1 MTIRKSSRALLSTV
15 FAALAL
21 TWGIG
26 SPAAEEAEPNAC
38 RIAIRAAEVRYDLP
52 SDLLLAM
59 GMVESGLNPFAINIA
74 GRPAQPDNVAEA
86 ELLLVDVDGKHYR
99 DMTIG
104 CMQLHAR
111 WHKANFGNRPER
123 MLDAAANVDYAARY
137 LRHLYEQEGSWRVA
151 VGRYNAGGK
160 GGRAY
165 NRYIC
170 LVDRKLRQLKSETRL
185 GCESA

>member
-1 MTIRKSSRALLSTV
+1 ACLRPHRSPPPPRQSRHLKKALQRMTIRKSSRALLSTV

-74 GRPAQPDNVAEA
+74 GRPAQPD
-86 ELLLVDVDGKHYR
+86 
-99 DMTIG
+99 
-104 CMQLHAR
+104 
-111 WHKANFGNRPER
+111 
-123 MLDAAANVDYAARY
+123 
-137 LRHLYEQEGSWRVA
+137 
-151 VGRYNAGGK
+151 
-160 GGRAY
+160 
-165 NRYIC
+165 
-170 LVDRKLRQLKSETRL
+170 
-185 GCESA
+185 